1 VDSMLIEGG
10 KVKWASRPGLQP
22 WSLKAF
28 SHDRVLLTGASDEK
42 HKGTLKDGRLVW
54 DDGDVWSPHE
64 QAGRTMVPQRGP
76 GMQAAEQAIGSRE
89 ADSGGRTLDDILDQQ
104 AKELVAEVGDL
115 AMEAPSGQTPVLK
128 DLVGRL
134 VHKHGESARPRDI
147 VSQLRNMP
155 TLDEQLDKGSFKKP
169 LYGLS
174 VMTDTPLNLNGLF
187 AELSRG
193 SPPAC
198 SMSMLIEALH
208 ARWPIV
214 DPLPSATAGR
224 GSAYSS
230 DSASS
235 RSASVSS
242 ASSAGRGRRRP
253 RSRSPAPLT
262 PANLM
267 ALQEGA
273 QARLAE
279 GAEDDAYSD
288 DDFEAEEAGPG
299 RHLEEPSAILPATKP
314 ASQAASQSPST
325 RASATCLKNNEV
337 DEPEYDDSDFEDD
350 DVLDESDDDDVLD
363 ESDQDVLDKSD
374 DEGGY
379 RPAQISSATV
389 LDKSNGERGPP
400 LARTALADVPDEVGS
415 VGSESHQERSDV
427 ESIASAD

>member
-1 VDSMLIEGG
+1 
-10 KVKWASRPGLQP
+10 
-22 WSLKAF
+22 
-28 SHDRVLLTGASDEK
+28 
-42 HKGTLKDGRLVW
+42 
-54 DDGDVWSPHE
+54 
-64 QAGRTMVPQRGP
+64 
-76 GMQAAEQAIGSRE
+76 
-89 ADSGGRTLDDILDQQ
+89 
-104 AKELVAEVGDL
+104 
-115 AMEAPSGQTPVLK
+115 VLK

-147 VSQLRNMP
+147 VSQLRNLP

-169 LYGLS
+169 LYGLG
-174 VMTDTPLNLNGLF
+174 VMTGTPLNLNGLF

-214 DPLPSATAGR
+214 DPLPGATAGR

-288 DDFEAEEAGPG
+288 DDFEPEEAGPG
-299 RHLEEPSAILPATKP
+299 RHLEEPSATLPATKP

-325 RASATCLKNNEV
+325 RASATCLKNNEA

-350 DVLDESDDDDVLD
+350 EAGPAVPDVSDDDVLD

-389 LDKSNGERGPP
+389 LDKSNGERGHP